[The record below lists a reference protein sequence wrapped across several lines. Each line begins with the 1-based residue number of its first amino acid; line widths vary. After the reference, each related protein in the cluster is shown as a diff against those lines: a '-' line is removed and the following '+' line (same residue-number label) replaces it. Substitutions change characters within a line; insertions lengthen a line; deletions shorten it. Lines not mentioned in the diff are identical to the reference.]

1 MIEDIFKK
9 YWDGKVKAEFYEL
22 SDLKI
27 RWVRYGDVLEVY
39 ISDIIR
45 DAPEEVLDELAKRIS
60 LKLNGNACMEVV
72 GPCLSRWLS
81 ENLSIVRGRLCD
93 TIEPSAIVPV
103 DDDDWEVWFTDAV
116 DKVEVRTVTKLV
128 LAPAYYD
135 SDAPEEVL
143 AWLYDCAKAGK
154 RIKAP
159 SSYFDWLWDMG
170 KI

>member
-9 YWDGKVKAEFYEL
+9 YWDGKVIAEFQEL
-22 SDLKI
+22 PDLKI

-39 ISDIIR
+39 ISDIILGV
-45 DAPEEVLDELAKRIS
+45 PEEVLDELAERIC
-60 LKLNGNACMEVV
+60 LRLNGNACVEVV
-72 GPCLSRWLS
+72 GPRLSRWLS
-81 ENLSIVRGRLCD
+81 ENLSTVRGRLRA
-93 TIEPSAIVPV
+93 TIEPLATVPV
-103 DDDDWEVWFTDAV
+103 DDWEVWFTDAV
-116 DKVEVRTVTKLV
+116 DKVEVRGLTRLV

-135 SDAPEEVL
+135 TDAPEEVL

>member
-9 YWDGKVKAEFYEL
+9 YWDGRIFVKFVTLA
-22 SDLKI
+22 DLKI
-27 RWVRYGDVLEVY
+27 KWIRYGDVLEVY
-39 ISDIIR
+39 ISDMIR
-45 DAPEEVLDELAKRIS
+45 DAPEEVLDELAERTC
-60 LKLNGNACMEVV
+60 LKLNGNACMEIV
-72 GPCLSRWLS
+72 GPRLSRWVS
-81 ENLSIVRGRLCD
+81 DNLSIVRGRLRA
-93 TIEPSAIVPV
+93 TIEPSATVPV
-103 DDDDWEVWFTDAV
+103 DDWEVWFCDAV

-143 AWLYDCAKAGK
+143 AWLYDCAKAGR

-159 SSYFDWLWDMG
+159 SIYFDWLWDMG